1 MTARLYLNNADTL
14 VCDKSAHLTQ
24 LAEVNVVPYGDFDLL
39 KPRIKIDVNNFS
51 TACNYVYLSDFGNY
65 YFVTNKVGLTAQHII
80 LDLYCDLRYTWRN
93 VIRNSN
99 VTATRSNMKNKN
111 IPDTMVLNVPQEKV
125 TYRKLGNA
133 LTGNNYILV
142 VGG

>member
-24 LAEVNVVPYGDFDLL
+24 LAEVNVVPYGDFDLI

-51 TACNYVYLSDFGNY
+51 TACNYVYLSEFNNY

-99 VTATRSNMKNKN
+99 VTATRSNMFNKN
-111 IPDTMVLNVPQEKV
+111 IPDTMALNVPQEKV
-125 TYRKLGNA
+125 TYRKLGSA

>member
-24 LAEVNVVPYGDFDLL
+24 LAEVNVVPYGDFDLI

-99 VTATRSNMKNKN
+99 VTATRSNIMNKN
-111 IPDTMVLNVPQEKV
+111 IPDSMALNSASKKIQ
-125 TYRKLGNA
+125 YRKLSQA
-133 LTGNNYILV
+133 LTGENYICII
-142 VGG
+142 GG